1 MPGSLVI
8 GVAMSM
14 GKTPQ
19 QLLDEL
25 DDEPEYWRE
34 RFWIYVNA
42 QASE

>member
-1 MPGSLVI
+1 MPGSGVI
-8 GVAMSM
+8 SLAIRM

-25 DDEPEYWRE
+25 EDEPEYWRT

-42 QASE
+42 GGS

>member
-1 MPGSLVI
+1 MSGSLVI
-8 GVAMSM
+8 SVAMRM

-25 DDEPEYWRE
+25 EDEPAYWRE

-42 QASE
+42 GGY